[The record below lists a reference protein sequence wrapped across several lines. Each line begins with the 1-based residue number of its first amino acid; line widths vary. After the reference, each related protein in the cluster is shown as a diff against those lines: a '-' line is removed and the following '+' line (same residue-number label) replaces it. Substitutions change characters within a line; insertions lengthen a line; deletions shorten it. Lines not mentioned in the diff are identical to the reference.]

1 MSARRK
7 MKNVV
12 KECIKRILPIMAELL
27 EDELEKKNA
36 NLDKKMDIA
45 KR

>member
-7 MKNVV
+7 VKKVM
-12 KECIKRILPIMAELL
+12 KECIKRILPIMAEILGV
-27 EDELEKKNA
+27 ENQTKVNR
-36 NLDKKMDIA
+36 NKKMDIA